1 MKIQLN
7 VFHFLGSILSFIV
20 AYLTVTGTIQN
31 YIHFAGSLNEMAFA
45 VISIMIGFIL
55 LISSIELPKK
65 A

>member
-20 AYLTVTGTIQN
+20 AYSTMTGTIQN

-45 VISIMIGFIL
+45 AISIMIGFIL